1 MTSTSIEP
9 SQPFDF
15 IEWAPEVSQEK
26 RRLYD
31 LEQKSERENER
42 RKEQARQ
49 QAHGAHNTEQQ
60 NVITAYNEN
69 NPIENEMTLM
79 GDISKGRN
87 KFLSRNSQSGIA
99 GVSIIE
105 GKRYSHHDSD
115 SAIGKPAQGGGT
127 IADPFDC
134 YCYRVHGNDLDAAL
148 KEAGEQYTIQD
159 PVKGDTVSINK
170 FNQRQYMRQQETTI
184 SQHPTTPEPQR
195 LIVSFTSCFDICQEP
210 MRQEFI
216 IDGLIAEGDQ
226 VIITGDGG
234 IGKSTI
240 AFHIAHYLAMSR
252 EFLFDQF
259 AIPKPR
265 TSLFLNSENS
275 KIQINSRL
283 NNMVGNNPEAREALK
298 RLYAPIIHGD
308 VLTCGKSFDDPK
320 FRQWVVDLVHSI
332 EDYQGSKL
340 DLIWIDPLISFISC
354 DENAAAEMRKN
365 LDGITEVSQMCKIT
379 PVVIHHNKKD
389 GGGYRGSSAIRDWTR
404 NLIELNRTF
413 VAQTRLTGDGLSRQV
428 KIPCIHVRHE
438 KCNNFQM
445 FESFTLRMMP
455 DQTFKPIEEN
465 LTPEKAEQGEMVKQA
480 LTDLGGIANSTN
492 ELSKVYQELAG
503 IGHTA
508 AKKHIRTAVDHK
520 FVDRFSMIGK
530 GNQAYKYSLPD
541 NQSVSNRVVT

>member
-1 MTSTSIEP
+1 MIITSNNESR
-9 SQPFDF
+9 PFDF
-15 IEWAPEVSQEK
+15 IEWAPEISRERQKRHELEQERIRQAEQAPLKPRNIDVEGSNIIQMVNQVYQMIDVIDGDYIDKGNGKLLYRGSTSGNPGARIFYRDGKEVIYDWHESSQLSQSKHSGHAHDVFGALCELRYGGDVQAAVRDQAPIVDPEGQK
-26 RRLYD
+26 RR
-31 LEQKSERENER
+31 
-42 RKEQARQ
+42 Q
-49 QAHGAHNTEQQ
+49 QE
-60 NVITAYNEN
+60 
-69 NPIENEMTLM
+69 
-79 GDISKGRN
+79 
-87 KFLSRNSQSGIA
+87 
-99 GVSIIE
+99 
-105 GKRYSHHDSD
+105 
-115 SAIGKPAQGGGT
+115 
-127 IADPFDC
+127 
-134 YCYRVHGNDLDAAL
+134 
-148 KEAGEQYTIQD
+148 
-159 PVKGDTVSINK
+159 
-170 FNQRQYMRQQETTI
+170 YMRQQEATI
-184 SQHPTTPEPQR
+184 NQHPTAPEPKR
-195 LIVSFTSCFDICQEP
+195 LTISFTHCFDICQEQ

-240 AFHIAHYLAMSR
+240 AFHIAHYLATSR
-252 EFLFDQF
+252 NLIFDQF
-259 AIPKPR
+259 EIPKPR

-298 RLYAPIIHGD
+298 RLYAPIVHGD
-308 VLTCGKSFDDPK
+308 VLTCGKSFDDPI

-365 LDGITEVSQMCKIT
+365 LDGITEVSQMCKVT
-379 PVVIHHNKKD
+379 PIVIHHNKKD

-413 VAQTRLTGDGLSRQV
+413 VAQTRLIGDGLSRQA

-465 LTPEKAEQGEMVKQA
+465 LTPEKAEQGGMVKQA
-480 LTDLGGIANSTN
+480 LTDLGGMASSTN

-508 AKKHIRTAVDHK
+508 AKKHIRAAVDHK
-520 FVDRFSMIGK
+520 FIDRFSMLEKGK
-530 GNQAYKYSLPD
+530 QVYKYSLPD
-541 NQSVSNRVVT
+541 GQNVSNRVVT